1 MMKKNFT
8 TVRKRTKGVRMI
20 HENLI
25 ADHQIDRVAEQVMLG
40 LEDRVSPV
48 LYGTLIMLVR
58 GFDEDM
64 QLEMADDLVDFA
76 KYHLAHTTGV
86 VSADIVLDLCYMMIA
101 EEHDILKKSER
112 SRMRNVLGN
121 N

>member
-1 MMKKNFT
+1 
-8 TVRKRTKGVRMI
+8 MI
-20 HENLI
+20 HTNLI
-25 ADHQIDRVAEQVMLG
+25 ADHQMDRVAEQVMTG
-40 LEDRVSPV
+40 LEDKVSPV

-76 KYHLAHTTGV
+76 KFHVAHTTGV

-101 EEHDILKKSER
+101 EDHDILKKSER
-112 SRMRNVLGN
+112 SRMRNLFMN
-121 N
+121 K

>member
-1 MMKKNFT
+1 MKKNFT

-20 HENLI
+20 HANLI
-25 ADHQIDRVAEQVMLG
+25 ADHQIDRVAEQVMTG
-40 LEDRVSPV
+40 LEDKVSPV

-64 QLEMADDLVDFA
+64 QLEIADDFVDFA
-76 KYHLAHTTGV
+76 KYHVAHTTGV
-86 VSADIVLDLCYMMIA
+86 MSADIILDLGYMMIA

-112 SRMRNVLGN
+112 SRMRNLSMKN
-121 N
+121 

>member
-1 MMKKNFT
+1 MKKNFT

-20 HENLI
+20 HANLI
-25 ADHQIDRVAEQVMLG
+25 ADHQIDRVAEQVMTG
-40 LEDRVSPV
+40 LEDKVSPV

-64 QLEMADDLVDFA
+64 QLEMADDFVDFA
-76 KYHLAHTTGV
+76 KYHVAHTTCV
-86 VSADIVLDLCYMMIA
+86 MSADIILDLGYMMIA

-112 SRMRNVLGN
+112 SRMRNLSMKN
-121 N
+121 

>member
-25 ADHQIDRVAEQVMLG
+25 ADHQIDREQVMTG

-112 SRMRNVLGN
+112 SRMRNLLLN

>member
-1 MMKKNFT
+1 
-8 TVRKRTKGVRMI
+8 
-20 HENLI
+20 
-25 ADHQIDRVAEQVMLG
+25 
-40 LEDRVSPV
+40 
-48 LYGTLIMLVR
+48 MLVR

-112 SRMRNVLGN
+112 SRMRNLFMN

>member
-1 MMKKNFT
+1 MKKNFT

-25 ADHQIDRVAEQVMLG
+25 ADHQIDRVAEQVMTG
-40 LEDRVSPV
+40 LEDKVSPV
-48 LYGTLIMLVR
+48 LYGMLIMLVR

-76 KYHLAHTTGV
+76 KYHVAHTTGV
-86 VSADIVLDLCYMMIA
+86 MSADIILDLGYMMIA

-112 SRMRNVLGN
+112 SRMRNLSMKN
-121 N
+121 

>member
-1 MMKKNFT
+1 MKKNFT

-25 ADHQIDRVAEQVMLG
+25 ADHQIDCVAEKVMTG
-40 LEDRVSPV
+40 LEDKVSPC
-48 LYGTLIMLVR
+48 LYGTLLMLVR

-76 KYHLAHTTGV
+76 RFHVAHTTGV

-101 EEHDILKKSER
+101 EDHDILKKSER
-112 SRMRNVLGN
+112 SRMRNLFMN
-121 N
+121 K

>member
-1 MMKKNFT
+1 MKKNFT

-20 HENLI
+20 HANLI
-25 ADHQIDRVAEQVMLG
+25 ADHQIDRVVEQVMTG
-40 LEDRVSPV
+40 LEDMVSPV

-76 KYHLAHTTGV
+76 KYHVAHTTGV
-86 VSADIVLDLCYMMIA
+86 MSADVILDLGYMMIA

-112 SRMRNVLGN
+112 SRMRNLLMKN
-121 N
+121 

>member
-20 HENLI
+20 HQNLI
-25 ADHQIDRVAEQVMLG
+25 ADHQIDRVAEQVMTG
-40 LEDRVSPV
+40 LEDRVSPC

-112 SRMRNVLGN
+112 SRLRNVLRN
-121 N
+121 Q

>member
-1 MMKKNFT
+1 MKKNFT

-20 HENLI
+20 HANLI
-25 ADHQIDRVAEQVMLG
+25 ADHQIDRVAEQVMTG
-40 LEDRVSPV
+40 LEDKVSPV

-76 KYHLAHTTGV
+76 KYHVAHTTGV
-86 VSADIVLDLCYMMIA
+86 MSADVILDLGYMMIA

-112 SRMRNVLGN
+112 SRMRNLVMKN
-121 N
+121 

>member
-1 MMKKNFT
+1 MKKNFT

-20 HENLI
+20 HANLI
-25 ADHQIDRVAEQVMLG
+25 ADHQIDRVAEQVMTG
-40 LEDRVSPV
+40 LEDKVSPV

-64 QLEMADDLVDFA
+64 QLEMADDFVDFA
-76 KYHLAHTTGV
+76 KYHVAHTTGV
-86 VSADIVLDLCYMMIA
+86 MSADIILDLGYMMIA

-112 SRMRNVLGN
+112 SRMRNLFMN

>member
-1 MMKKNFT
+1 
-8 TVRKRTKGVRMI
+8 MI
-20 HENLI
+20 RENLI
-25 ADHQIDRVAEQVMLG
+25 ADHQIERVPEQVMLG

-64 QLEMADDLVDFA
+64 QLEMADDFVDFA
-76 KYHLAHTTGV
+76 KYHVAHTTGV
-86 VSADIVLDLCYMMIA
+86 MSADIILDLGYMMIA

-112 SRMRNVLGN
+112 SRMRNLSMKN
-121 N
+121 

>member
-1 MMKKNFT
+1 MKKNFT

-20 HENLI
+20 HANLI
-25 ADHQIDRVAEQVMLG
+25 ADHQIDRVAEQVMTG
-40 LEDRVSPV
+40 LEDKVSPV

-76 KYHLAHTTGV
+76 KYHVAHTTGV
-86 VSADIVLDLCYMMIA
+86 MSADIILDLGYMMIA

-112 SRMRNVLGN
+112 SRMRNLFMN

>member
-1 MMKKNFT
+1 
-8 TVRKRTKGVRMI
+8 MI
-20 HENLI
+20 HANLI
-25 ADHQIDRVAEQVMLG
+25 ADHQIDRVAEQVMTG
-40 LEDRVSPV
+40 LEDKVSPV

-76 KYHLAHTTGV
+76 KYHVAHTTGV
-86 VSADIVLDLCYMMIA
+86 MSADVILDLGYMMIA

-112 SRMRNVLGN
+112 SRMRNLSMKN
-121 N
+121 

>member
-1 MMKKNFT
+1 
-8 TVRKRTKGVRMI
+8 MI
-20 HENLI
+20 HANLI
-25 ADHQIDRVAEQVMLG
+25 ADHLIDRVAEQVMTG
-40 LEDRVSPV
+40 LEDMVSPV

-76 KYHLAHTTGV
+76 KYHVAHTTGV
-86 VSADIVLDLCYMMIA
+86 MSADVILDLGYMMIA

-112 SRMRNVLGN
+112 SRMRNLLMKN
-121 N
+121 

>member
-1 MMKKNFT
+1 
-8 TVRKRTKGVRMI
+8 MI
-20 HENLI
+20 HANLI
-25 ADHQIDRVAEQVMLG
+25 ADHQIDRVAEQVMTG
-40 LEDRVSPV
+40 LEDKVSPV

-101 EEHDILKKSER
+101 EDHDILKKSER
-112 SRMRNVLGN
+112 SRMRNLFLN
-121 N
+121 K

>member
-1 MMKKNFT
+1 MKKNFT

-20 HENLI
+20 HANLI
-25 ADHQIDRVAEQVMLG
+25 ADHQIDRVAEQVMTG
-40 LEDRVSPV
+40 LEDKVSPV

-64 QLEMADDLVDFA
+64 QLEMADDFVDFA
-76 KYHLAHTTGV
+76 KYHVTHTTGV
-86 VSADIVLDLCYMMIA
+86 MSADIILDLGYMMIA

-112 SRMRNVLGN
+112 SRMRNLSMKN
-121 N
+121 

>member
-1 MMKKNFT
+1 MKKNFT

-20 HENLI
+20 HANLI
-25 ADHQIDRVAEQVMLG
+25 ADHQIDRVAEQVMTG
-40 LEDRVSPV
+40 LEDKVSPV

-64 QLEMADDLVDFA
+64 QLEMADDFVDFA
-76 KYHLAHTTGV
+76 KYHVAHTTGV
-86 VSADIVLDLCYMMIA
+86 MSTDIILDLGYMMIA

-112 SRMRNVLGN
+112 SRMRNLSMKN
-121 N
+121 

>member
-20 HENLI
+20 HANLI

-64 QLEMADDLVDFA
+64 QLEMADDFVDFA
-76 KYHLAHTTGV
+76 KYHVAHTTGV
-86 VSADIVLDLCYMMIA
+86 MSADVILDLGYMMIA

-112 SRMRNVLGN
+112 SRMRNLSMKN
-121 N
+121 

>member
-1 MMKKNFT
+1 MKKNFT

-20 HENLI
+20 HANLI
-25 ADHQIDRVAEQVMLG
+25 ADHQMDRVAEQVMTG
-40 LEDRVSPV
+40 LEDMVSPV

-76 KYHLAHTTGV
+76 KYHVAHTTGV
-86 VSADIVLDLCYMMIA
+86 MSADVILDLGYMMIA

-112 SRMRNVLGN
+112 SRMRNLLMKN
-121 N
+121 

>member
-1 MMKKNFT
+1 MKKNFT
-8 TVRKRTKGVRMI
+8 TVHKRTKGVRMI
-20 HENLI
+20 HANLI
-25 ADHQIDRVAEQVMLG
+25 ADHQIDRVAEQVMTG
-40 LEDRVSPV
+40 LEDKVSPV

-76 KYHLAHTTGV
+76 KYHVAHTTGV
-86 VSADIVLDLCYMMIA
+86 MSADVILDLGYMMIA

-112 SRMRNVLGN
+112 SRMRNLLLN

>member
-1 MMKKNFT
+1 MKKNFT

-25 ADHQIDRVAEQVMLG
+25 ADTKSDRVAEQVMLG

-112 SRMRNVLGN
+112 SRMRNLFMN

>member
-1 MMKKNFT
+1 MKKNFT

-25 ADHQIDRVAEQVMLG
+25 ADHQIDRVAEQVMTG
-40 LEDRVSPV
+40 LEDKVSPV

-64 QLEMADDLVDFA
+64 QLEMADVLVDFA
-76 KYHLAHTTGV
+76 KYHLAHTTGEE
-86 VSADIVLDLCYMMIA
+86 SADIVLDLRYMMIA
-101 EEHDILKKSER
+101 EEHDIQQKSER
-112 SRMRNVLGN
+112 SRMRNLLLN

>member
-1 MMKKNFT
+1 
-8 TVRKRTKGVRMI
+8 MI
-20 HENLI
+20 HANLI
-25 ADHQIDRVAEQVMLG
+25 ADHQIDRVAEQVMTG
-40 LEDRVSPV
+40 LEDKVSPV

-76 KYHLAHTTGV
+76 KYHVAHTTGV
-86 VSADIVLDLCYMMIA
+86 MSADVILDLGYMMIA

-112 SRMRNVLGN
+112 SRMRNLLMKN
-121 N
+121 

>member
-1 MMKKNFT
+1 MKKNFT

-20 HENLI
+20 HANLI
-25 ADHQIDRVAEQVMLG
+25 ADHHIDRVAEQVMTG
-40 LEDRVSPV
+40 LEDMVSPV

-112 SRMRNVLGN
+112 SRMRNLLMKN
-121 N
+121 

>member
-1 MMKKNFT
+1 MKKNFT

-20 HENLI
+20 HANLI
-25 ADHQIDRVAEQVMLG
+25 ADHQIDRVAEQVMTG
-40 LEDRVSPV
+40 LEDMVSPV
-48 LYGTLIMLVR
+48 LYGTLIMLMR

-76 KYHLAHTTGV
+76 KYHVAHTTGV
-86 VSADIVLDLCYMMIA
+86 MSADVILDLGYMMIA

-112 SRMRNVLGN
+112 SRMRNLLMKN
-121 N
+121 